1 MLHLKCTGQDM
12 KVAID
17 ERIADKYINANKV
30 HFEFCER
37 WAGMTIT
44 AQFTQKQKDEETQE
58 EEFKTYN
65 VLVDP
70 VSSTVIMPNEI
81 EAGDVYISAFG
92 VHPNTG
98 VRITSVPIKKTVD
111 KSGFVDN
118 GETPIPPTPDLY
130 AQLIKSFAPTGAN
143 KQYVSDAD
151 GKAKWENLNIKAGNA
166 HGSLVSAGSDRM
178 NVGTYGTALGSG
190 TKAPGAVALACG
202 SSTEANGDCS
212 FASGSASYADGKNS
226 RASGRGS
233 HAKGDYSVAEGDNV
247 RAYSANQHVQGKWN
261 KEDSAGK
268 YAHIV
273 GNGADG
279 NSRSN
284 AYTLDWN
291 GNAWFKGGVYVGSD
305 EQSKGDKLV
314 TKKELD
320 AAVANAGGSGGTGVA
335 GFGKIYLTLPEEYD
349 GQTQVALVAY
359 ADKDRSIQLSYE
371 EGKAIIENGCLV
383 TVSMAGQDANFLPLI
398 AMCDD
403 NERMG
408 MVVLFMPDDT
418 FMAMLLFSDSN
429 GD

>member
-1 MLHLKCTGQDM
+1 MLHLKCIGQDM

-37 WAGMTIT
+37 WNGMTIT

-143 KQYVSDAD
+143 RQYISDSD
-151 GKAKWENLNIKAGNA
+151 GKPVWEALHIRSGKA
-166 HGSLVSAGSDRM
+166 AGSVYSIGTRSE
-178 NVGTYGTALGSG
+178 NVGTFSFALGTGVMATGNVAFAIGSTTEASG
-190 TKAPGAVALACG
+190 EMSFSSGISTKASGKASSGKGMGADAQ
-202 SSTEANGDCS
+202 
-212 FASGSASYADGKNS
+212 
-226 RASGRGS
+226 
-233 HAKGDYSVAEGDNV
+233 GDYSSAEGYYT
-247 RAYSANQHVQGKWN
+247 RAYGENQHVQGKWN
-261 KEDSAGK
+261 KEDNDNR

-273 GNGADG
+273 GNGEDG
-279 NSRSN
+279 MHRSN
-284 AYTLDWN
+284 AHTLDWD
-291 GNAWFKGGVYVGSD
+291 GNAWFKGKVYVGGTSMD
-305 EQSKGDKLV
+305 DAQ
-314 TKKELD
+314 ELGTG
-320 AAVANAGGSGGTGVA
+320 GGSIRNVYIPYDVFTGEVTYVNAYSDPECTQQLTYAQGYEMFAA
-335 GFGKIYLTLPEEYD
+335 GARLSIFMDGNQGWLTPLLTATIQEEKTIMCVCLGETLNYIN
-349 GQTQVALVAY
+349 LVFT
-359 ADKDRSIQLSYE
+359 DSI
-371 EGKAIIENGCLV
+371 
-383 TVSMAGQDANFLPLI
+383 
-398 AMCDD
+398 
-403 NERMG
+403 
-408 MVVLFMPDDT
+408 PD
-418 FMAMLLFSDSN
+418 
-429 GD
+429 